1 MSLFDFFKEK
11 EEKKQDDQEVKEKKV
26 AEEEAEASEKNEKT
40 KDAEAKGEN
49 VEKSNGSNATQEMDD
64 VLNAMKTHHEDK
76 DEALAQHKKVEADSK
91 DGKEKETKNTVE
103 EAEKKVAKTET
114 AQKTLEINKA
124 KDVNTNGKAKAPV
137 QTEKPAPKVEP
148 QRITQPIVV
157 TYVDEKGN
165 KIANDY
171 RFTGNYGDVLRMDDI
186 PTIPGFRFITKG
198 RPKYTIKEEMQHIKI
213 VCKKDVVSYRLI
225 PVLEDG
231 QKIENAPVKTLQGK
245 PDSIIDPAKYP
256 QVNGYSA
263 YQSRSY
269 KVPERNGDVKV
280 TYGALSRTLHIV
292 YQTDSGKTLDEVPL
306 KGKTGEK
313 YTIDLRANKYPGYEI
328 AKQPDSLTNRFDP
341 NVTRIIVRFKPVTT
355 KVFVEFLDENGN
367 AIYKAQTYTG
377 KYQQSYRIKLPKI
390 VGYELVSDSSL
401 LNGTFDKVN
410 TTTVLRFRKSTVSFH
425 INFWFNAEKT
435 QSAGKSRLVKGV
447 VGDLFTV
454 TIPQLDGYIPST
466 HLVQGRFK
474 AENNPNFDVI
484 YNRIHCNLTVVIDD
498 LTGHPLKNV
507 KPLKISGDWGQPF
520 KLDLPQI
527 DGYKR
532 PDKMYEGR
540 FKQQNQVD
548 HVNYEPKTVSL
559 MVSYVDAKTKK
570 EIPSYPAQQVTGT
583 VGLTYTISPQ
593 IIDGYR
599 VTEMPKNAH
608 GVFSAEPENVVF
620 EYEPVPSELVIHSY
634 GNAHTPLS
642 KARVMKGYY
651 GEPYQ
656 IKTETIPG
664 YEFESSSVKLKG
676 TFPSTRQ
683 DVELKYNASNVKFR
697 LVPVNEQNKQIDDR
711 YIMDVSGLVNER
723 WSLLLPVI
731 PGYDRPKR
739 KGSDEPVARIG
750 DYIKPQMNGK
760 DIKLRYTAKDEAVT
774 IHFIFKGGAHDGQH
788 PFKDYILTGK
798 MDDNFTAD
806 LPMRE
811 GYTPESKSITGR
823 FTADQQDITVYY
835 NVNYENYIIQFVDP
849 NGNVVGSEP
858 QARGYYGEAIEIKNL
873 PQGYNL
879 PEVSN
884 TNIILD
890 GKGTVQDDNGHYKG
904 IYQVPVE
911 PQDVMVN
918 INAQTKDGM
927 SLGVGHQLYGKYHQP
942 QTYEVE
948 DITGYTPV
956 NGKTIT
962 INFDLD
968 QHDIPVI
975 YEPKISKITVR
986 YFSTEGVSIK
996 EPKVYEGHYQEEYA
1010 ISAPVI
1016 PGYIP
1021 VADDVRHGTYGSQD
1035 TDMAFT
1041 YRAGSDTQSKAIIP
1055 LDDLMDGDVTEVST
1069 ASDEGRVEP
1078 VNNTSNNTQDS
1089 QTEYPNYGAEVRKP
1103 TPARLKPQMPS
1114 AEKTDQEVSL
1124 KANVNAKEP
1133 VPQPAP
1139 APQQPVKAE
1148 NFAEEQAIK
1157 PAPAKPKAVKTD
1169 TNNTA
1174 NLDPRSLFKKQSR

>member
-1 MSLFDFFKEK
+1 MVMSLFDLFRDK
-11 EEKKQDDQEVKEKKV
+11 EEKKKDQEPKKELDQKQEGQEQEDTTDQNKD
-26 AEEEAEASEKNEKT
+26 EKG
-40 KDAEAKGEN
+40 DAENSTK
-49 VEKSNGSNATQEMDD
+49 EMDD
-64 VLNAMKTHHEDK
+64 VLNTMKKHHQNEEK
-76 DEALAQHKKVEADSK
+76 ADEVNKVP
-91 DGKEKETKNTVE
+91 VE
-103 EAEKKVAKTET
+103 EKKHTSSTDKNKADNKADESKKQIKTET

-124 KDVNTNGKAKAPV
+124 KDVSTNKKQAVKAEEPA
-137 QTEKPAPKVEP
+137 PAPKVE
-148 QRITQPIVV
+148 RKRVTQPIVV

-186 PTIPGFRFITKG
+186 PTIAGFRFVTKG

-213 VCKKDVVSYRLI
+213 VCKKDIVSYRLI
-225 PVLEDG
+225 PILEDG

-245 PDSIIDPAKYP
+245 PDTVINPAKYP

-263 YQSRSY
+263 YQSRTY
-269 KVPERNGDVKV
+269 KVPEQNGDVKV
-280 TYGALSRTLHIV
+280 VYGALSRTLHII

-328 AKQPDSLTNRFDP
+328 AKQPASLTNRFDP
-341 NVTRIIVRFKPVTT
+341 NVTRQIVRFTPVTT
-355 KVFVEFLDENGN
+355 KVFVEFLDESGN
-367 AIYKAQTYTG
+367 TIYKAQTYTG

-390 VGYELVSDSSL
+390 DGYELVSDSSL

-410 TTTVLRFRKSTVSFH
+410 TTTVLRFRKASVSFH
-425 INFWFNAEKT
+425 INFWFNVEKT
-435 QSAGKSRLVKGV
+435 QSAGKPRLVKGV

-466 HLVQGRFK
+466 HVIQGRFK
-474 AENNPNFDVI
+474 ATNNKDFDVI

-498 LTGHPLKNV
+498 LTGHPLKGV
-507 KPLKISGDWGQPF
+507 KPLKVSGDWGQPF
-520 KLDLPQI
+520 KLNLPQI

-532 PDKMYEGR
+532 PEKMYEGR

-570 EIPSYPAQQVTGT
+570 EITSYPAQQVTGT

-599 VTEMPKNAH
+599 VIEMPANAH
-608 GVFSAEPENVVF
+608 GVFTAEPNNVVF

-634 GNAHTPLS
+634 GNAHTPLC
-642 KARVMKGYY
+642 KARVMKGFY

-656 IKTETIPG
+656 INTQDIPG

-683 DVELKYNASNVKFR
+683 DVELKYNASTVKFR
-697 LVPVNEQNKQIDDR
+697 LVPVNEKNQQLDDR

-731 PGYDRPKR
+731 PGYNRPRR

-760 DIKLRYTAKDEAVT
+760 DIKLKYTAKDEAVT

-788 PFKDYILTGK
+788 PFKDYVLTGK

-811 GYTPESKSITGR
+811 GYTPEEKTIKGR
-823 FTADQQDITVYY
+823 FTDDQQDITVYY

-849 NGNVVGSEP
+849 NGNIVGSEP
-858 QARGYYGEAIEIKNL
+858 KARGYYGQAVEIKDL
-873 PQGYNL
+873 PEGYNL

-890 GKGTVQDDNGHYKG
+890 GKGTVQDENGHYKG

-918 INAQTKDGM
+918 INAQTRDGM

-986 YFSTEGVSIK
+986 YFSTEGVAIK
-996 EPKVYEGHYQEEYA
+996 KPKVYEGHYQEEYS

-1016 PGYIP
+1016 PGYVP

-1041 YRAGSDTQSKAIIP
+1041 YRAGSDTQSKAVIP
-1055 LDDLMDGDVTEVST
+1055 LTDLMDGDVTEVST
-1069 ASDEGRVEP
+1069 ASDEGEEEP
-1078 VNNTSNNTQDS
+1078 VSNVTNVD
-1089 QTEYPNYGAEVRKP
+1089 EAPKAEFPNYGAKVRKP
-1103 TPARLKPQMPS
+1103 TPARQS
-1114 AEKTDQEVSL
+1114 TQQVSSVEKTDQEVSL
-1124 KANVNAKEP
+1124 KANVNAP
-1133 VPQPAP
+1133 APQPAP
-1139 APQQPVKAE
+1139 TEPESEENYAE
-1148 NFAEEQAIK
+1148 KQAIK
-1157 PAPAKPKAVKTD
+1157 PAKPNVHVKSNYQKTVS
-1169 TNNTA
+1169 NNA
-1174 NLDPRSLFKKQSR
+1174 ELDPRSLFKKQSR